1 MAYATLADLE
11 ARFGRAELAERT
23 DRAGGDVIDAALV
36 ARALEDASAQIDL
49 YIAGRYAVPVAPAP
63 PQLVQLCADIARY
76 RLWQP
81 APSEGVRQGYEDAIR
96 TLRDLAEGR
105 AVLAGATPPATPA
118 AGGPVRID
126 SPGRV
131 FGRDQLGDYTA

>member
-1 MAYATLADLE
+1 MAYATLDDLE
-11 ARFGRAELAERT
+11 TRFGRDELAERT
-23 DRAGGDVIDAALV
+23 DRAGGDVIDAAVV
-36 ARALEDASAQIDL
+36 ARALDDASTQIDL
-49 YIAGRYAVPVAPAP
+49 YLAGRYAVPVTPPPA
-63 PQLVQLCADIARY
+63 QLVQLACDIARY

-105 AVLAGATPPATPA
+105 AVLAGAAAPATPA

-131 FGRDQLGDYTA
+131 FARDQLQDYTA